1 MIQYLKRKR
10 EWQREQKETKT
21 DFKILVLKADMS
33 RT

>member
-10 EWQREQKETKT
+10 ERQREQKETKT

-33 RT
+33 RI